1 MVTFYIL
8 SLTMTLFFSN
18 RLFEEKWEIVRSLPE
33 QRYTVP
39 SCVSEWDIPVKRD
52 VLDSIGVTATDAETA
67 SMSRCCVL
75 FEDGN
80 MQVWTN
86 TISIFDVSIAL
97 IVGGAVGYL
106 VGTIVGVFV
115 SVYVWHKVWG

>member
-67 SMSRCCVL
+67 SMSRCYVL
-75 FEDGN
+75 FEDATCKFG
-80 MQVWTN
+80 Q
-86 TISIFDVSIAL
+86 IR
-97 IVGGAVGYL
+97 
-106 VGTIVGVFV
+106 
-115 SVYVWHKVWG
+115 

>member
-1 MVTFYIL
+1 M
-8 SLTMTLFFSN
+8 
-18 RLFEEKWEIVRSLPE
+18 
-33 QRYTVP
+33 P

-52 VLDSIGVTATDAETA
+52 VLDSIGVTTTDAETA
-67 SMSRCCVL
+67 SMSRCYVL

-115 SVYVWHKVWG
+115 SIYVWHKVWG